1 MRSSFITVFFFIL
14 PWCLFGQQGADP
26 RSMLITVSET
36 DTVNAPDPV
45 DPSDIPGSIKFANA
59 FRWNRTGPTGGY
71 WNGDFA
77 DDYVFRP
84 VYTNVSSYKLEIFNR
99 RGYLIYESTD
109 LHKGWDGYLKN
120 GSLASQGVYIWKVS
134 GKYGDG
140 SSFSRAGDVTFI
152 Y

>member
-1 MRSSFITVFFFIL
+1 MRLAITTVL
-14 PWCLFGQQGADP
+14 LFVLSWSLSGQQGTDSRLLMSA
-26 RSMLITVSET
+26 SAN
-36 DTVNAPDPV
+36 DTVNAPDPS
-45 DPSDIPGSIKFANA
+45 DPSTFPGSIKFATA

-71 WNGDFA
+71 WSGDIA

-84 VYTNVSSYKLEIFNR
+84 VYVNVSAYNLEIYNR
-99 RGYLIYESTD
+99 SGYLIYKSND

-134 GKYGDG
+134 GKYSDG
-140 SSFSRAGDVTFI
+140 SSFSKAGDVTFI